1 MNSKLYRLAKKR
13 VKKTAG
19 ATDGCCH
26 TNSGILYVVSGPIGN
41 LEDITLRALRVLRE
55 VSIVAAEDSST
66 TQRLLSHY
74 GLRATLTTYDHQ
86 NHRGKAE
93 ILIDRLRK
101 GQDVALVSDCGT
113 PVIYDPGSWLVRR
126 AVDEGIPVRPIPGPS
141 LPTTAL
147 AVAGMSG
154 DAFLFHGL
162 LPRRSKLL
170 QQFFKSMGKDRWT
183 LVFFVAPD
191 QLRSTIRLV
200 GEYLGNRH
208 VLVAADLTKTSE
220 RLIRGRVSQLL
231 QTDKLVSRDADVTV
245 VVEGFRRRVKPQRS

>member
-1 MNSKLYRLAKKR
+1 MNSKLYRRPKKR

-19 ATDGCCH
+19 GATGASH
-26 TNSGILYVVSGPIGN
+26 AKPGTLYVVSGPLGN
-41 LEDITLRALRVLRE
+41 LEDITLRALRVLQE
-55 VSIVAAEDSST
+55 VSIVAAEDASS

-74 GLRATLTTYDHQ
+74 GLRAILTTYDHQ
-86 NHRGKAE
+86 NHREKAE

-126 AVDEGIPVRPIPGPS
+126 AVDEDIPVRSIPGPS

-154 DAFLFHGL
+154 DAFLFQGL
-162 LPRRSKLL
+162 LPRSSELL
-170 QQFFKSMGKDRWT
+170 QQFFESVEKNRRT
-183 LVFFVAPD
+183 LVFFVSPD
-191 QLRSTIRLV
+191 RLRSTMHLL
-200 GEYLGNRH
+200 GKYLGNRH

-220 RLIRGRVSQLL
+220 RLIRGTVSRLL
-231 QTDKLVSRDADVTV
+231 QTDQLALRDADITV
-245 VVEGFRRRVKPQRS
+245 VVEGFRRKVKPR